1 MLAFEKMMTT
11 RNINRITFVRDKGIF
26 HLHPYE
32 YIGDIWLINN
42 PDFIIPRINEYISL
56 WYQDEWKLF
65 VVKSVSYN
73 YEMGDI
79 EIIVK

>member
-1 MLAFEKMMTT
+1 MLDFEKMMTT
-11 RNINRITFVRDKGIF
+11 RTLNRITFVRNKGIS

-32 YIGDIWLINN
+32 YIGDIWLTNN
-42 PDFIIPRINEYISL
+42 SDFIIPRVNEYISL
-56 WYQDEWKLF
+56 WYQNEWKLF

>member
-1 MLAFEKMMTT
+1 MLDFEKMMTM
-11 RNINRITFVRDKGIF
+11 RNLNRITFVRNKGIS

-42 PDFIIPRINEYISL
+42 PNFIIPRINEYISL
-56 WYQDEWKLF
+56 WYQNEWKLF
-65 VVKSVSYN
+65 SVKSVTYN

>member
-1 MLAFEKMMTT
+1 MLDFEKMMIT

-26 HLHPYE
+26 YLHPCE
-32 YIGDIWLINN
+32 HIGSIWLTNN
-42 PDFIIPRINEYISL
+42 PDFIIPRVNEYISL
-56 WYQDEWKLF
+56 WYHDEWKLF
-65 VVKSVSYN
+65 SVKSVSYN

>member
-1 MLAFEKMMTT
+1 MLDFEKMMTM
-11 RNINRITFVRDKGIF
+11 RNLNRITFVRNKGIS

-42 PDFIIPRINEYISL
+42 PGFIIPRINEYISL
-56 WYQDEWKLF
+56 WYQNEWKLF
-65 VVKSVSYN
+65 SVKSVTYN